1 MSIRSLLLGSIHQGS
16 IALELKMDMNF
27 SPRLLKKEFRWDD
40 LTLLLHLRI
49 YIKSYY
55 WLLSENILL
64 VSSSVPKELLLLW
77 HF

>member
-40 LTLLLHLRI
+40 LTLLLHLRM
-49 YIKSYY
+49 YIIPGVIIRKHFACQ
-55 WLLSENILL
+55 LS
-64 VSSSVPKELLLLW
+64 SP
-77 HF
+77 